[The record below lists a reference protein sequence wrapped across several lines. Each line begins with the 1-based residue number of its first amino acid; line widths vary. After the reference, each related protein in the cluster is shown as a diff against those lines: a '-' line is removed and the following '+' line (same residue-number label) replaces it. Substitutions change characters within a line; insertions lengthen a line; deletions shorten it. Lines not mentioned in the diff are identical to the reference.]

1 MRSFLQ
7 RFATRVIGVLNGFDR
22 LRFRG
27 TLRSLAYAK
36 GLAKFLGRS
45 KVLLKDYK
53 PYVESVTSQ
62 VKQDVTHMAES
73 AQRPVVYLPSASLSK
88 EEKAQEIARADGVE
102 QGLVCVLSALECCH
116 SFEIRGNGSTKRLE
130 LVPAYRKCL
139 HYYAYWID
147 PQCGWMHT
155 RLQTWFPFSMW
166 TCLNGREWLCRQ
178 LEQAG
183 VGYTRRDNCLTQVA
197 DLDRARQLIQQQLQT
212 DWPQLLA
219 SFADRIFPRRFSL
232 LARERQDYY
241 WTLDESEWATDVM
254 FHSSRQLAAIYPQ
267 LVQHALSVF
276 TSRDILRFLGRAIPP
291 DGDGGRFAGE
301 ASGDLR
307 FRPEGM
313 RVKHRI
319 NRNSLKMYDKQGSV
333 LRIETTINDPAD
345 FRVYR
350 TKEGDEAGK
359 PEWRPMRKGVSDIHR
374 RAKVSQQA
382 NERYLEG
389 LAAAKAT
396 EPLSQLV
403 DPLCQPTTYHGRRA
417 RGLNPFSGAD
427 ARLLQAVSQGEF
439 LLQGFRNRDLQ
450 AVLYP
455 QPTEDPLEARRR
467 SAAVTRQLRLLRA
480 HGLIR
485 KLPKQHR
492 YRPTPAGQ
500 LAITALLAAR
510 KADTQTLTAAA

>member
-1 MRSFLQ
+1 M
-7 RFATRVIGVLNGFDR
+7 
-22 LRFRG
+22 
-27 TLRSLAYAK
+27 
-36 GLAKFLGRS
+36 
-45 KVLLKDYK
+45 
-53 PYVESVTSQ
+53 
-62 VKQDVTHMAES
+62 
-73 AQRPVVYLPSASLSK
+73 
-88 EEKAQEIARADGVE
+88 
-102 QGLVCVLSALECCH
+102 LSALCCH

-197 DLDRARQLIQQQLQT
+197 DLDLRGELIQQQLQT

-403 DPLCQPTTYHGRRA
+403 DPLIGNDLPWSASPRA
-417 RGLNPFSGAD
+417 QSV
-427 ARLLQAVSQGEF
+427 Q
-439 LLQGFRNRDLQ
+439 
-450 AVLYP
+450 
-455 QPTEDPLEARRR
+455 RRR
-467 SAAVTRQLRLLRA
+467 RTLVAGGEPGRVPAPRIPQSRPPGRALSPTDRGPTGSTSALRRSHPPAPPPPRPWLDPQVTETTSLSTNPRRTTRHHSLTR
-480 HGLIR
+480 GE
-485 KLPKQHR
+485 KSR
-492 YRPTPAGQ
+492 YANPDRRRVKNFCAPCEE
-500 LAITALLAAR
+500 LE
-510 KADTQTLTAAA
+510 D